1 MKKLLLIAAA
11 SATILS
17 STLSFAD
24 CAMDTNQ
31 SQNENKWYLKA
42 NAGAIIFDKAKD
54 GSTGVK
60 MKSSTAFTGS
70 IGAGYYIMENVR
82 TDLTLGTIASGQL
95 KKTAIV
101 TTGRYNGS
109 TASVKHKLN
118 NFANLLLNGYVDFVD
133 VSMFK
138 LFAGAGIG
146 VASLQDKITWTVN
159 NVTASTSSKKTYNF
173 AWQASLGASAEVADG
188 VKAELVYS
196 YLDNGKTKSKN
207 VQFENTTFQTGSTR
221 YKGNSLT
228 AGIRFDI

>member
-24 CAMDTNQ
+24 GMDDNQ
-31 SQNENKWYLKA
+31 WYLKA

-60 MKSSTAFTGS
+60 MKSNTAFTGS

-95 KKTAIV
+95 KKTATV

-188 VKAELVYS
+188 IKAELVYS